1 MIISILIY
9 PRSEDGGTHT
19 NHRAAVLYGNVIVV
33 THAPTAL
40 AEGRRIG
47 EILRFYFIKEPG
59 GSIKLAGYLLL
70 IIRIRCH
77 HHQAANLNMRQL
89 APLTSFQKLAAGIQ

>member
-9 PRSEDGGTHT
+9 PRSEDGCTHT
-19 NHRAAVLYGNVIVV
+19 NHRAAVLDGDVIVV
-33 THAPTAL
+33 THAPAAL

-47 EILRFYFIKEPG
+47 EILRFYFIKELS
-59 GSIKLAGYLLL
+59 GSIKLTGYLLL

-77 HHQAANLNMRQL
+77 HHQTANLNMRQL

>member
-1 MIISILIY
+1 M
-9 PRSEDGGTHT
+9 
-19 NHRAAVLYGNVIVV
+19 IVV

-47 EILRFYFIKEPG
+47 KILLLHLIEKRS
-59 GSIKLAGYLLL
+59 GSIKLTGYLLL

-77 HHQAANLNMRQL
+77 HHQTAYLNMRQL
-89 APLTSFQKLAAGIQ
+89 TPLACLQKLTTGSQ